1 MEMSNSIFFQVSSL
15 FYIIMLIVIYFSKKR
30 LLSFENKIYIYM
42 LIANL
47 IGLVL
52 DVSSILT
59 IIHMDQLPILNF
71 IVTRLYLLYLLCW
84 VSLFTVYTIAVCL
97 KNVND
102 EEKKQNKIFSL
113 SRYRSFGSAYSFST
127 VKSSPFSSFLTTAS
141 EIQIRED
148 ILVSKC
154 VVYSLK

>member
-1 MEMSNSIFFQVSSL
+1 MSNSIFFQVSSL

-102 EEKKQNKIFSL
+102 EEKNNCDGICFDD
-113 SRYRSFGSAYSFST
+113 G
-127 VKSSPFSSFLTTAS
+127 VKSVCGIGA
-141 EIQIRED
+141 
-148 ILVSKC
+148 ILC
-154 VVYSLK
+154 CDG

>member
-1 MEMSNSIFFQVSSL
+1 MSNSIFFQVSSL

-47 IGLVL
+47 IGRVL
-52 DVSSILT
+52 YVSSILT

-84 VSLFTVYTIAVCL
+84 VSLFTVYT
-97 KNVND
+97 N
-102 EEKKQNKIFSL
+102 
-113 SRYRSFGSAYSFST
+113 
-127 VKSSPFSSFLTTAS
+127 
-141 EIQIRED
+141 
-148 ILVSKC
+148 SK
-154 VVYSLK
+154 VHKEGNE

>member
-1 MEMSNSIFFQVSSL
+1 MSNSIFFQVSSL

-71 IVTRLYLLYLLCW
+71 IVTRLY
-84 VSLFTVYTIAVCL
+84 
-97 KNVND
+97 
-102 EEKKQNKIFSL
+102 
-113 SRYRSFGSAYSFST
+113 
-127 VKSSPFSSFLTTAS
+127 
-141 EIQIRED
+141 
-148 ILVSKC
+148 
-154 VVYSLK
+154 